1 MSKFI
6 KGNYEIKETKKKES
20 IEKDEN
26 ISKIFETNALEK
38 LGGSIAF
45 VMKSNKFVWDEEDVE

>member
-26 ISKIFETNALEK
+26 ISKMFEANALEK